1 MKIRVP
7 AFDLGACVL
16 KSIYYRLIS
25 LNLGLWLM
33 SGVMLALA
41 VGSFCRGSSESA
53 GLNQMPLLLWLE
65 QAPLSFSWWLW
76 IAVALMV
83 LLCLN
88 AVLCSIE
95 SLRKK
100 GRSLAP
106 QLMHAGFLLI
116 ALAHLLSAYGG
127 TKEQFQLGEGGSIG
141 FPDGERVR
149 IERISAEA
157 GAMGMMSAYSA
168 QLRIGNGEP
177 SGVRPNAP
185 LFYKGYGIYLK
196 EVALDPEPVA
206 LLEIH
211 REPGALTALL
221 GALLFTL
228 GNLMLLAQRRGR

>member
-1 MKIRVP
+1 MKNQERSLI
-7 AFDLGACVL
+7 VL
-16 KSIYYRLIS
+16 KQLHTRLSS

-33 SGVMLALA
+33 PGTMLVLA

-65 QAPLSFSWWLW
+65 RAPLSFSWWLW
-76 IAVALMV
+76 IAVALMA

-95 SLRKK
+95 ALRRK

-127 TKEQFQLGEGGSIG
+127 SKEQFEIGEGGSLG
-141 FPDGERVR
+141 FADGERVR
-149 IERISAEA
+149 VEQI
-157 GAMGMMSAYSA
+157 SA
-168 QLRIGNGEP
+168 QLGPMGGMSSYSAELRTGNGEL
-177 SGVRPNAP
+177 SGIRPNAP
-185 LFYKGYGIYLK
+185 LFHKGYGIYLK
-196 EVALDPEPVA
+196 EVALAPAPVA
-206 LLEIH
+206 LLEVH

-228 GNLMLLAQRRGR
+228 GNLMHLVQRRGR